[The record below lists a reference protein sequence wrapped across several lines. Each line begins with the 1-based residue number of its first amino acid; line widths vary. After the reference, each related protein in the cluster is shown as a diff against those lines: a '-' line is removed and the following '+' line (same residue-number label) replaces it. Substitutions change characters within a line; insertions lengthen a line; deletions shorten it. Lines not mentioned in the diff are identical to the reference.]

1 MILSNKLV
9 YYRET
14 QTIYNE
20 PKIFFAFSTY
30 FFDYRLAH
38 TSSAD
43 HKKSS
48 LSPGA
53 SSHPG
58 TWNYI
63 IFLQDTGRVY
73 GHPAHWT
80 TFFLKVK
87 SWEWKQDWYY
97 IPSSYSIP
105 KAPQGSQCATLLDY
119 YESLKKTLTSYIPAH
134 SLKLTHLQW
143 GPWLTL
149 LVLHPK
155 QRGVNSI
162 KSGGMVQGQP
172 QGSEAPL

>member
-1 MILSNKLV
+1 MNLKFPLHFQFTSLMIDWP
-9 YYRET
+9 T
-14 QTIYNE
+14 HHHQTIRS
-20 PKIFFAFSTY
+20 PAFLQESIPIQER
-30 FFDYRLAH
+30 D
-38 TSSAD
+38 
-43 HKKSS
+43 
-48 LSPGA
+48 
-53 SSHPG
+53 
-58 TWNYI
+58 I
-63 IFLQDTGRVY
+63 IRFLQDTGKVY
-73 GHPAHWT
+73 GHPAHWI

-87 SWEWKQDWYY
+87 SWEEWKQNWYY

-105 KAPQGSQCATLLDY
+105 KTPQGSQCATLLGY

-149 LVLHPK
+149 LVLHPI

-162 KSGGMVQGQP
+162 KSGRRVQGQP

>member
-1 MILSNKLV
+1 MNLKFPLHFQFTSLIIDWP
-9 YYRET
+9 T
-14 QTIYNE
+14 HQQQTIRSPAFLRE
-20 PKIFFAFSTY
+20 PLPIQE
-30 FFDYRLAH
+30 RE
-38 TSSAD
+38 
-43 HKKSS
+43 
-48 LSPGA
+48 
-53 SSHPG
+53 
-58 TWNYI
+58 I
-63 IFLQDTGRVY
+63 IRFLQDTGRIY
-73 GHPAHWT
+73 GHPAHWI

-87 SWEWKQDWYY
+87 SWEEWKQDWYY

-105 KAPQGSQCATLLDY
+105 KAPQGSQCA
-119 YESLKKTLTSYIPAH
+119 LKKTLTSYIPAH

-149 LVLHPK
+149 VMLHPK